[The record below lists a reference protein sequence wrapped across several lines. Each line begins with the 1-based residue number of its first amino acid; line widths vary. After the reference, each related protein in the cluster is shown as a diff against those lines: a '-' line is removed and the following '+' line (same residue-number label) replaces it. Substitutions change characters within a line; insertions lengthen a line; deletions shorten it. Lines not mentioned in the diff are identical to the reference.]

1 MAARQPRRRL
11 GRPPASSSAETR
23 QRILDVARQ
32 SFAELGY
39 GVTTNN
45 HIATKAGITT
55 GALYHY
61 FDSKLAIYL
70 AVYDEVEELVH
81 TRYEEALA
89 AHNTFVERLFAI
101 LEMSW
106 RLNAQDPSI
115 ARFLG
120 SARVDVVRHDELR
133 QHLSSRSSSIRGFL
147 RSMVDHGVANG
158 EIPPGR
164 EAQVLVLLR
173 VLLVGLAGATSS
185 DLVEQRT
192 AIEAIDALLHGRLL
206 APPPR

>member
-1 MAARQPRRRL
+1 MVAKQTGRRL
-11 GRPPASSSAETR
+11 GRPPASSSVETR

-70 AVYDEVEELVH
+70 AVHDEVEALVRTH
-81 TRYEEALA
+81 YEQALA
-89 AHNTFVERLFAI
+89 AHDTFVDRLFAI
-101 LEMSW
+101 LEVSW
-106 RLNAQDPSI
+106 RLNAHDPSI

-133 QHLSSRSSSIRGFL
+133 EHLSARPAPIRDLL
-147 RSMVDHGVANG
+147 RSLVDHGVSTG

-164 EAQVLVLLR
+164 EAQVFVLLR
-173 VLLVGLAGATSS
+173 VLLVGLAGATSG
-185 DLVEQRT
+185 DLAEQRA
-192 AIEAIDALLHGRLL
+192 AIEAIGALVHGRLL
-206 APPPR
+206 APPAG